1 MQNAQNA
8 QSLANPLA
16 NSLANSQEGE
26 APPQPDLA
34 QEFRDYAYIV
44 SHDLGAPAR
53 LMVEFARLLGE
64 RQSAFA
70 EDEDRALLTEIINNG
85 ERMKMMMQGLLS
97 FSRLNTLAAPQVP
110 VDTQKIAD
118 HCRLLIQDKLSQ
130 AGGRLEI
137 GVLPRLMGDADQI
150 LQLFNFLIGNSVK
163 FRREGTPP
171 VVSVS
176 AERTGSAWTF
186 SVRDNGT
193 GIEPEYRE
201 KVFKPFQKLHG
212 EGVYPGA
219 GMGLALARKI
229 VTLHDGR
236 IWIADP
242 QGPGA
247 LVKFTLPAG

>member
-1 MQNAQNA
+1 MQTAPNAHQDSQA
-8 QSLANPLA
+8 LAGTA
-16 NSLANSQEGE
+16 GGE
-26 APPQPDLA
+26 APPPPDLA

-70 EDEDRALLTEIINNG
+70 EDEDRALLTEIISNG
-85 ERMKMMMQGLLS
+85 ERLKMMMQGLLS
-97 FSRLNTLAAPQVP
+97 FSRLNTLAAPHLP

-118 HCRLLIQDKLSQ
+118 HCRLLIQDKLKA

-137 GVLPRLMGDADQI
+137 GALPRLMGDADQI

-163 FRREGTPP
+163 FRRDGIAP
-171 VVSVS
+171 VISVS
-176 AERTGSAWTF
+176 AERNGADWTF
-186 SVRDNGT
+186 TVHDNGL

-212 EGVYPGA
+212 EGVYPGP

-242 QGPGA
+242 RGPGTV
-247 LVKFTLPAG
+247 VKFTLPAG

>member
-1 MQNAQNA
+1 MQNAQSNA
-8 QSLANPLA
+8 QSSGVAS
-16 NSLANSQEGE
+16 SLPGE
-26 APPQPDLA
+26 APPSPDLA

-64 RQSAFA
+64 RHSAFA

-85 ERMKMMMQGLLS
+85 ERLKMMMQGLLS

-110 VDTQKIAD
+110 IDTQKIAD
-118 HCRLLIQDKLSQ
+118 HCRLLIHDKLAQ
-130 AGGRLEI
+130 AGGRLDI
-137 GVLPRLMGDADQI
+137 GALPRLMGDADQI

-163 FRREGTPP
+163 FRREGVPP
-171 VVSVS
+171 IISVS
-176 AERTGSAWTF
+176 AERRDADWIF

-212 EGVYPGA
+212 DGVYPGA

-247 LVKFTLPAG
+247 LVKFTLPAS

>member
-1 MQNAQNA
+1 MQTAQTA
-8 QSLANPLA
+8 QSLSA
-16 NSLANSQEGE
+16 GE
-26 APPQPDLA
+26 APPPPDLA

-70 EDEDRALLTEIINNG
+70 DDEDRALLTEIINNG
-85 ERMKMMMQGLLS
+85 ERLKAMMQGLLS
-97 FSRLNTLAAPQVP
+97 FSRLNTLAAAHVP

-118 HCRLLIQDKLSQ
+118 HCRLLMQDKLSQ

-137 GVLPRLMGDADQI
+137 GALPRLMGDADQI
-150 LQLFNFLIGNSVK
+150 LQLFNFLIGNAVK
-163 FRREGTPP
+163 FRRDGVAPL
-171 VVSVS
+171 VSVS
-176 AERTGSAWTF
+176 AERSGGDWTF
-186 SVRDNGT
+186 CVSDNGI
-193 GIEPEYRE
+193 GVEPEYRE

-229 VTLHDGR
+229 VALHDGR
-236 IWIADP
+236 IWIAEP
-242 QGPGA
+242 PSAAGA
-247 LVKFTLPAG
+247 VVKFTLPAS

>member
-1 MQNAQNA
+1 MQTAQTA
-8 QSLANPLA
+8 QSLSA
-16 NSLANSQEGE
+16 GE
-26 APPQPDLA
+26 APPPPDLA

-70 EDEDRALLTEIINNG
+70 DDEDRALLTEIINNG
-85 ERMKMMMQGLLS
+85 ERLKAMMQGLLS
-97 FSRLNTLAAPQVP
+97 FSRLNTLAAAHVP

-118 HCRLLIQDKLSQ
+118 HCRLLMQDKLSQ

-137 GVLPRLMGDADQI
+137 GALPRLMGDADQI
-150 LQLFNFLIGNSVK
+150 LQLFNFLIGNAVK
-163 FRREGTPP
+163 FRRDGVAPL
-171 VVSVS
+171 VSVS
-176 AERTGSAWTF
+176 AERSGGVWTF
-186 SVRDNGT
+186 CVSDNGI
-193 GIEPEYRE
+193 GVEPEYRE

-229 VTLHDGR
+229 VALHDGR
-236 IWIADP
+236 IWIAEP

-247 LVKFTLPAG
+247 VVKFTLPAS

>member
-1 MQNAQNA
+1 MQTAQTA
-8 QSLANPLA
+8 QSPSA
-16 NSLANSQEGE
+16 SE
-26 APPQPDLA
+26 APPPPDLA

-70 EDEDRALLTEIINNG
+70 DDEDRALLTEIINNG
-85 ERMKMMMQGLLS
+85 ERLKAMMQGLLS
-97 FSRLNTLAAPQVP
+97 FSRLNTLAAAHVP

-118 HCRLLIQDKLSQ
+118 HCRLLMQDKLSQ

-137 GVLPRLMGDADQI
+137 GNLPRLMGDADQI
-150 LQLFNFLIGNSVK
+150 LQLFNFLIGNAVK
-163 FRREGTPP
+163 FRRDGVAPL
-171 VVSVS
+171 VSVS
-176 AERTGSAWTF
+176 AERNGGDWTF
-186 SVRDNGT
+186 CVSDNGI
-193 GIEPEYRE
+193 GVEPEYRE

-236 IWIADP
+236 IWLAEP
-242 QGPGA
+242 QNSGA
-247 LVKFTLPAG
+247 VVKFTLPAS

>member
-1 MQNAQNA
+1 MQTAPNASQNDQA
-8 QSLANPLA
+8 LAHP
-16 NSLANSQEGE
+16 SGGE
-26 APPQPDLA
+26 APPAPDLA

-85 ERMKMMMQGLLS
+85 ERLKMMMQGLLS
-97 FSRLNTLAAPQVP
+97 FSRLNTLAAPHLP

-118 HCRLLIQDKLSQ
+118 HCRLLIQDKLKA

-150 LQLFNFLIGNSVK
+150 LQLLNFLIGNSVK
-163 FRREGTPP
+163 FRRDGAPP
-171 VVSVS
+171 VISVS
-176 AERTGSAWTF
+176 AERTGAMWTF
-186 SVRDNGT
+186 TVQDNGV

-201 KVFKPFQKLHG
+201 KVFKPFQRLHG
-212 EGVYPGA
+212 EGVYPGP

-247 LVKFTLPAG
+247 VIKFTLPAG

>member
-1 MQNAQNA
+1 MQTAPNAPHTA
-8 QSLANPLA
+8 QPLP
-16 NSLANSQEGE
+16 SEH
-26 APPQPDLA
+26 APPAPDLA

-70 EDEDRALLTEIINNG
+70 EEEDRALLSEIINNG
-85 ERMKMMMQGLLS
+85 ERLKTMMQGLLS
-97 FSRLNTLAAPQVP
+97 FSRLNTLAAPHVP
-110 VDTQKIAD
+110 IDTQKIAE
-118 HCRLLIQDKLSQ
+118 HCRLLTQDKLGQ

-137 GVLPRLMGDADQI
+137 GPLPRLMGDADQI

-163 FRREGTPP
+163 FRRDGIAP
-171 VVSVS
+171 VISVS
-176 AERTGSAWTF
+176 AERQGGHWTF
-186 SVRDNGT
+186 SVRDNGI

-212 EGVYPGA
+212 EGVFPGA
-219 GMGLALARKI
+219 GMGLSLARKI

-242 QGPGA
+242 QGAGTV
-247 LVKFTLPAG
+247 VKFTLPEG

>member
-1 MQNAQNA
+1 MQTAQTA
-8 QSLANPLA
+8 QSF
-16 NSLANSQEGE
+16 STGD
-26 APPQPDLA
+26 APPAPDLA

-70 EDEDRALLTEIINNG
+70 DDEDRALLTEIINNG
-85 ERMKMMMQGLLS
+85 ERLKAMMQGLLS
-97 FSRLNTLAAPQVP
+97 FSRLNTLAAPHVP

-118 HCRLLIQDKLSQ
+118 HCRLLMQDKLAQ

-137 GVLPRLMGDADQI
+137 GALPRLMADADQI
-150 LQLFNFLIGNSVK
+150 LQLFNFLIGNAIK
-163 FRREGTPP
+163 FRREGVPP
-171 VVSVS
+171 VVSVT
-176 AERTGSAWTF
+176 AERTGSHWTF
-186 SVRDNGT
+186 TVRDNGI

-212 EGVYPGA
+212 EGIYPGP

-229 VTLHDGR
+229 VALHDGR
-236 IWIADP
+236 IWIAES

-247 LVKFTLPAG
+247 TVKFTLPAG

>member
-1 MQNAQNA
+1 MNAQTNA
-8 QSLANPLA
+8 QTIADAP
-16 NSLANSQEGE
+16 EGE
-26 APPQPDLA
+26 APPPPDLA

-85 ERMKMMMQGLLS
+85 ERLKMMMQGLLS
-97 FSRLNTLAAPQVP
+97 FSRLNTLAAPHLP

-118 HCRLLIQDKLSQ
+118 HCRLLIQDKLKA
-130 AGGRLEI
+130 AGGRLDI
-137 GVLPRLMGDADQI
+137 GTLPRLMGDADQI

-163 FRREGTPP
+163 FRREGVAP

-176 AERTGSAWTF
+176 AERDGAVWIFT
-186 SVRDNGT
+186 VRDNGL
-193 GIEPEYRE
+193 GVEPEYRE

-242 QGPGA
+242 QGPGTV
-247 LVKFTLPAG
+247 VKFILPAG

>member
-1 MQNAQNA
+1 MQTAQTA
-8 QSLANPLA
+8 HSLPDGA
-16 NSLANSQEGE
+16 
-26 APPQPDLA
+26 APPPPDLA

-70 EDEDRALLTEIINNG
+70 DDEDRALLTEIINNG
-85 ERMKMMMQGLLS
+85 ERLKAMMQGLLS
-97 FSRLNTLAAPQVP
+97 FSRLNTLAAARVP

-118 HCRLLIQDKLSQ
+118 HCRLLMQDKLSQ

-137 GVLPRLMGDADQI
+137 GTLPRLMGDADQI
-150 LQLFNFLIGNSVK
+150 LQLFNFLIGNAVK
-163 FRREGTPP
+163 FRRDGVAPL
-171 VVSVS
+171 VSVS
-176 AERTGSAWTF
+176 AERSGGDWTF
-186 SVRDNGT
+186 CVSDNGI
-193 GIEPEYRE
+193 GVEPEYRE

-229 VTLHDGR
+229 VALHDGR
-236 IWIADP
+236 IWIAEPP
-242 QGPGA
+242 QNAGMAAGA
-247 LVKFTLPAG
+247 VVKFTLPAG